1 MKRYIYMW
9 IPLFAFIL
17 SACEDDMKEQVT
29 LNVKAI
35 TQENTQQAGDNIIVK
50 KGSPLTFALTGQ
62 PDFITFYSGEAGH
75 QYAYKDRDQVA
86 FDDIASSKLTFS
98 VWYQYGNAASSADLM
113 RFYISESFPGLA
125 KNAFKEDSTLV
136 ESFSWKNLV
145 EPAQLPTAPSNAAN
159 ASSYEIDFTPYL
171 GKRITIA
178 ACYKPH
184 TNTAPQPRVNVV
196 GMKIVNTMKDGTS
209 TTLYASGFNFTALNM
224 MCHHNLADQKTMTG
238 NREYGTVSNN
248 TSGVW
253 NLTGSSKGDFFI
265 HSSATGAKLKYS
277 WLVSDLILANAC
289 SPDRGVSIK
298 NTTESLSSYTYI
310 YNKVG
315 QYKAVFVATNG
326 NYKSES
332 RVVKEINIQVVD

>member
-113 RFYISESFPGLA
+113 RFYIS
-125 KNAFKEDSTLV
+125 
-136 ESFSWKNLV
+136 
-145 EPAQLPTAPSNAAN
+145 
-159 ASSYEIDFTPYL
+159 
-171 GKRITIA
+171 
-178 ACYKPH
+178 
-184 TNTAPQPRVNVV
+184 
-196 GMKIVNTMKDGTS
+196 
-209 TTLYASGFNFTALNM
+209 
-224 MCHHNLADQKTMTG
+224 
-238 NREYGTVSNN
+238 
-248 TSGVW
+248 
-253 NLTGSSKGDFFI
+253 
-265 HSSATGAKLKYS
+265 
-277 WLVSDLILANAC
+277 
-289 SPDRGVSIK
+289 
-298 NTTESLSSYTYI
+298 
-310 YNKVG
+310 
-315 QYKAVFVATNG
+315 
-326 NYKSES
+326 
-332 RVVKEINIQVVD
+332 